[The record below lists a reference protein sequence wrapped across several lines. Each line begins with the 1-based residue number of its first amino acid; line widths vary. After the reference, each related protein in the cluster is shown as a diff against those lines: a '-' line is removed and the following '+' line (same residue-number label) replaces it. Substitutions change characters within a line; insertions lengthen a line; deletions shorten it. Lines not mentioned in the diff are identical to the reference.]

1 MQKQFWLRLV
11 LAISLDGRLAP
22 AIGGPAQLGG
32 VGDRRVLEEAL
43 AWADG
48 ALLGA
53 GTLRAHR
60 STCLI
65 RDQDL
70 LNQRKSAGHSA
81 QPTAVVVSRQ
91 QWYAAEVPFFQQP
104 IERWLLSPHLHSA
117 EGSKESLSPVG
128 YERQVLF
135 EQDWPQ
141 ALNRLAEFGL
151 SRLVLLGGA
160 QLAASLLQADVVD
173 ELQLTLTPKLLGGM
187 HAWVPFEG
195 VGLPDDLG
203 DAEAWHLQTVET
215 LTDNE
220 LLLRYERKRVERAF
234 VRAKTLS
241 LTD

>member
-1 MQKQFWLRLV
+1 MQKQSWLRLV

-32 VGDRRVLEEAL
+32 VGDRRALEEAL

-65 RDQDL
+65 HDQDL
-70 LNQRKSAGHSA
+70 LNQRKFAGHSA
-81 QPTAVVVSRQ
+81 QPKAVVVSRQ
-91 QWYAAEVPFFQQP
+91 QWYSADAPFFQQP
-104 IERWLLSPHLHSA
+104 IERWLLSPHLQSA
-117 EGSKESLSPVG
+117 EGSKDPVLAVG

-141 ALNRLAEFGL
+141 TLHRLVELGL

-160 QLAASLLQADVVD
+160 QLAASLLKADVVD

-187 HAWVPFEG
+187 HAWVPFQG
-195 VGLPDDLG
+195 GGLPEDLG
-203 DAEAWHLQTVET
+203 DAEAWHLQTVEP
-215 LTDNE
+215 LSGNE
-220 LLLRYERKRVERAF
+220 LLLRYERKRTEDSRADRS
-234 VRAKTLS
+234 V
-241 LTD
+241 